1 MQSLWMGTM
10 RSRRDSTWKAGLRE
24 APGERWA
31 LEGRFLCRLRVT
43 VRRKPGTPLG
53 VGERLVLGVGSASP
67 LPFLP
72 LGQAWTEG
80 VGAKWGSQ
88 RPRHPLLGPLG
99 RGGRSRARRGSQST
113 EELSPRGR
121 GGSRRLGRLR
131 PDCLADSGQEG
142 QIEGRL
148 SDSPQHQ
155 WAVKETPRGLS
166 RFDLRVP
173 EPCPVWRGWGGSCPL
188 ATPRQGMQGQ
198 DEALHRFWRGLT
210 LVELLGPRPWVP
222 PYPGPRDIKGER
234 GGKVGCGRAFL
245 RGLRPFGRGF
255 CNPAQP
261 DPPPP
266 LMEEGT
272 KPLQEA
278 LRVAGLWGEFSW
290 GAQSTWKGS

>member
-1 MQSLWMGTM
+1 VSVV
-10 RSRRDSTWKAGLRE
+10 RHREEKAGDPARGGEKARPGGGFCVSPPLL
-24 APGERWA
+24 APWT
-31 LEGRFLCRLRVT
+31 RLD
-43 VRRKPGTPLG
+43 RRPWGQDGGLSAPGTPSFAPWDVG
-53 VGERLVLGVGSASP
+53 VDHEPERFP
-67 LPFLP
+67 
-72 LGQAWTEG
+72 
-80 VGAKWGSQ
+80 K
-88 RPRHPLLGPLG
+88 HG
-99 RGGRSRARRGSQST
+99 RAF
-113 EELSPRGR
+113 PRGR
-121 GGSRRLGRLR
+121 GGNRRLGRLR

-142 QIEGRL
+142 QVEGRL
-148 SDSPQHQ
+148 SDSPQYQ
-155 WAVKETPRGLS
+155 GAVKETPRCLS
-166 RFDLRVP
+166 RFDFRVP
-173 EPCPVWRGWGGSCPL
+173 ELCPVWRRGWEGSCPL

-210 LVELLGPRPWVP
+210 LVEFWGPRPWVP

-278 LRVAGLWGEFSW
+278 LRGAGLWGEFSW
-290 GAQSTWKGS
+290 GAQSTWKGR